1 MKNYFTDGEM
11 SALWSR
17 LNTSIKSAG
26 KGCAEMWLKLKD
38 KPQRSRKNA
47 AKQNAL
53 MLKLTK
59 PDVWKEMMQSE
70 IREFIRVDKLETQE
84 VPKSKGELEM
94 IHGKEEAHE
103 LINKGWFNTV
113 TIKGVTHYIKRT
125 ATNTQGTELRHTK
138 KGEQRSSV
146 DEDAT
151 QMMDSEFGSM
161 AMTWDFD
168 DAEKPRPCPKPL
180 ADAEESEHQ
189 QAEDQA
195 ASSKEEQPKKKPK
208 KNPNDPKKADEH
220 SELKK
225 KPLWHLTPCRRRSR
239 RAWQWCRSLG
249 RTGM

>member
-26 KGCAEMWLKLKD
+26 KECAEMWDKLKNM
-38 KPQRSRKNA
+38 PQRSGKNA
-47 AKQNAL
+47 AKQKVL

-70 IREFIRVDKLETQE
+70 IKEFVRVDKLETQE

-125 ATNTQGTELRHTK
+125 ATKTQGTELRHTR
-138 KGEQRSSV
+138 KGEKRSSV

-151 QMMDSEFGSM
+151 QMMDSEFDST
-161 AMTWDFD
+161 AITWDVD

-180 ADAEESEHQ
+180 ADAENSEHQ

-195 ASSKEEQPKKKPK
+195 AGSKEEQLKKKPK

-225 KPLWHLTPCRRRSR
+225 NPC
-239 RAWQWCRSLG
+239 G
-249 RTGM
+249 T